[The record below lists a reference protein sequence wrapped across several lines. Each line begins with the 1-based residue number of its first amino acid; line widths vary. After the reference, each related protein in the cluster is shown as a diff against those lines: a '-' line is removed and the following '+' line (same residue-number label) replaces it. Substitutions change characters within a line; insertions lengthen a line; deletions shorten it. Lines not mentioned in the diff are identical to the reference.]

1 MRAGEKCY
9 TARTLAAMYNDAI
22 HRLYLAFLRPIL
34 RDVTVIN
41 TIFQASNGDITKI
54 YADLRTLIFS
64 IASRIVRPEAMKEI
78 SRPMSILRKSELEML
93 NVTLSQEEKLLPKD
107 RVYLGEAFQTLSAAL
122 ALSEDIIL
130 PVKQRCVEF
139 LQVLVRELVNRLPN
153 NVETIEKLR
162 FFCPATAL
170 ATSARPKFSDL
181 PLELV
186 EKMKD
191 LELLEN
197 QWMSFGTLKM
207 PDICPENNEPDAVTF
222 WSKLYYL
229 KNAGG
234 LFPLRELAKFALRL
248 LVLPLSNAVVERVF
262 SIMNAV
268 KTKSRNKMSLKMLEA
283 ILRIRIHLYV
293 RRICCETFEP
303 TQDMICRFTSL
314 MYSSFNESQHGESS
328 HGNTDENDD
337 LLEITLLFTSDETS
351 GCEL

>member
-1 MRAGEKCY
+1 
-9 TARTLAAMYNDAI
+9 MYNDPI
-22 HRLYLAFLRPIL
+22 HRLYLVFLRPIL
-34 RDVTVIN
+34 RDITVIN

-54 YADLRTLIFS
+54 HADLRTLIFS
-64 IASRIVRPEAMKEI
+64 IASRIVRPEAMKE

-93 NVTLSQEEKLLPKD
+93 NDALSQEEKLLPKD

-122 ALSEDIIL
+122 ALPEDIIL
-130 PVKQRCVEF
+130 PVKQRCAEF
-139 LQVLVRELVNRLPN
+139 LQVLVKELVNRLPN

-170 ATSARPKFSDL
+170 VISVRPKFNDL

-186 EKMKD
+186 EKMED

-197 QWMSFGTLKM
+197 QWVSLGILKM
-207 PDICPENNEPDAVTF
+207 LDICPENNEPDAVTF

-234 LFPLRELAKFALRL
+234 LFPLRELAEFALRL

-283 ILRIRIHLYV
+283 ILRVRIYLNV
-293 RRICCETFEP
+293 RHICCETFEP
-303 TQDMICRFTSL
+303 TEDMICRFTSL
-314 MYSSFNESQHGESS
+314 MYSSFNESQHGELF
-328 HGNTDENDD
+328 HGNTDANDD
-337 LLEITLLFTSDETS
+337 LLAITLFTSDETNC
-351 GCEL
+351 CEL